1 MNDVIIKYVKDEL
14 LEGYEGMELEADQ
27 DLLGSGLIDSIG
39 MMTLVAFVEEQ
50 FDISIPPGDLT
61 IENFMTIDAISTYLE
76 SRKQQA

>member
-50 FDISIPPGDLT
+50 FDLSIPPGDLT

>member
-14 LEGYEGMELEADQ
+14 LEGFEGMELEADQ

-50 FDISIPPGDLT
+50 FDVSIPPGDLT